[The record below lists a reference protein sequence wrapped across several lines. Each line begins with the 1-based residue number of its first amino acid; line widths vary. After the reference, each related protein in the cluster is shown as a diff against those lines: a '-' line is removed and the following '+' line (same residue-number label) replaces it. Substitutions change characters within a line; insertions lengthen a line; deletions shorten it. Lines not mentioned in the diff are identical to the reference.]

1 MLQLVELEHRLRCEN
16 IPSVKNGNYA
26 KTKFNQDGKNPG
38 DVWGDI
44 KQLTYKSKELVSREM
59 LNTIQK
65 PERLIQRLVLASSH
79 RGDIVF
85 DPFCGSGAVPVVC
98 ERLGRNFIA
107 CEINPRFVELARLRL
122 VGRLMNVKV
131 LDGGDDIQVSAEVQF
146 RLL

>member
-44 KQLTYKSKELVSREM
+44 KQLTYKSKELVSQEM